1 MYTSKSV
8 SQRSAIFNPEE
19 IQTDRVLF
27 SLDRIFV
34 KACQCRHSSPLGTF
48 CVLRGED
55 RGFTAHSL
63 IFRSRS
69 SMPIIDVLLFLLE
82 DFTLKSLCE
91 KLHFRTRFQGIRF
104 DGYLLVKKNRSES

>member
-8 SQRSAIFNPEE
+8 SQRSAILNLEE
-19 IQTDRVLF
+19 LRIDRVLF
-27 SLDRIFV
+27 SLDRIFF

-82 DFTLKSLCE
+82 DFHSGEFVKSCIFVPVLKEYVSTPICW
-91 KLHFRTRFQGIRF
+91 
-104 DGYLLVKKNRSES
+104 

>member
-1 MYTSKSV
+1 MCIHLN
-8 SQRSAIFNPEE
+8 QSAKGQLYLILKRYEQIAF
-19 IQTDRVLF
+19 LF

-34 KACQCRHSSPLGTF
+34 KAGQCRHSSPLGTF

-82 DFTLKSLCE
+82 DFHSGEFVKSCIFVPVFKE
-91 KLHFRTRFQGIRF
+91 
-104 DGYLLVKKNRSES
+104 

>member
-8 SQRSAIFNPEE
+8 SQRSAICNPEE
-19 IQTDRVLF
+19 IRIDRVLF

-82 DFTLKSLCE
+82 DFHSGEFVKSCIFVPVFKE
-91 KLHFRTRFQGIRF
+91 YVSTAICW
-104 DGYLLVKKNRSES
+104 